1 MGSMEQFENVFEDL
15 DVKTGEM
22 NDAMDTVYNNSI
34 DQGEVMNL
42 LTQLQAENGMA
53 VGGELASAGA
63 DGIAQ
68 PSAAQAN
75 DVDEM
80 QAKLNQLKGL

>member
-34 DQGEVMNL
+34 DQSEVMNL

-53 VGGELASAGA
+53 ANAELAGPGK